1 MASGCRIQNREE
13 IWCKGCSDN
22 KLSVH
27 WDRKGGII
35 TLTQS
40 ERAQIFAMRLAQ
52 ALNDAKLTV
61 LDINISPMYLKG
73 EILPPLN
80 EITRIAKKLGVT
92 AEWLSGLDYVYQKK
106 ENGKENGDELMTKCR
121 IIIRQ
126 FVDDIS
132 EVINQSDTDTL
143 AADDIKLLELIT
155 ACRNKLADVHNKIGD
170 PEWKMPD
177 WTLRM

>member
-1 MASGCRIQNREE
+1 M
-13 IWCKGCSDN
+13 
-22 KLSVH
+22 
-27 WDRKGGII
+27 
-35 TLTQS
+35 LTQS

-80 EITRIAKKLGVT
+80 EIIRIANKLDVT
-92 AEWLSGLDYVYQKK
+92 AVDCVYQKK
-106 ENGKENGDELMTKCR
+106 ENDEELMAKCK

-126 FVDDIS
+126 FVDNIS
-132 EVINQSDTDTL
+132 ETINQSDADTL
-143 AADDIKLLELIT
+143 AADDIKLLELII
-155 ACRNKLADVHNKIGD
+155 ACRNKLADIHNKIGD

-177 WTLRM
+177 WTLRI